1 MITRTVFM
9 LMYVSESV
17 PSKHSI
23 DLTKPKNSGG
33 VRGSEHDLYTP
44 ILQMEEVSLGEIQ
57 VHSL

>member
-1 MITRTVFM
+1 M